1 MGAALEAVVEKLRVL
16 SVEETAAIPSL
27 DPARAPVILAGATV
41 ATVVTE
47 VLGVSET
54 FVSEHDTLDG
64 VASELLAI
72 L

>member
-1 MGAALEAVVEKLRVL
+1 M
-16 SVEETAAIPSL
+16 
-27 DPARAPVILAGATV
+27 ILAGATV

-47 VLGVSET
+47 VLGVPET